1 MTTSLQTWMV
11 AKHREFAPAGSL
23 RARFAV
29 GAFWSVLGAVISRG
43 FLLAA
48 SVVCAWFLGKEGFGA
63 LGMIQSTAGMF
74 GIFAGLGLGITAT
87 KYVSEFRRQEP
98 LRAGRILA
106 LSASAAFLSGSI
118 ITVLVIS
125 LAPYLSQHVLAAP
138 QLAAPLAI
146 GSGLVFFG
154 AINGAQTGALAGFEA
169 FQTIARV
176 NIYAGLA
183 SFPLIVFGVWR
194 GGLRGAVWGSVAA
207 LAVNWALN
215 NRALRGECAKA
226 NISYQLAGCRR
237 ELNILY
243 RFSLPAFLASILI
256 VSAIWVCNALLARQ
270 PQGYAELG
278 LYAAADKWRVMIV
291 FVPTYVFAMVVP
303 VLSNLHGEGDGAGF
317 QKVFRASLQLN
328 GSLALLAAL
337 LIATFATPIMTVY
350 GKSFRGG
357 QAVLIVLAF
366 SAIAEVL
373 NSILGQPLIA
383 AQQMWWRCASN
394 LMLIILLVGLASVL
408 IPKWGALGL
417 ATSYALAYASTSLG
431 LFLFHRFHGMAFAR
445 RFDGNQP
452 HLGSYS
458 GQRRQA
464 AMPGHNQ

>member
-11 AKHREFAPAGSL
+11 AKHQEFAPAGSL
-23 RARFAV
+23 RARFAA

-87 KYVSEFRRQEP
+87 KYVSEFRRQDP
-98 LRAGRILA
+98 LRTGRILA
-106 LSASAAFLSGSI
+106 LSASAAFVSGSV
-118 ITVLVIS
+118 ITVLVIL
-125 LAPYLSQHVLAAP
+125 LAPYLAQHVLAAP

-146 GSGLVFFG
+146 GAGLVFFG
-154 AINGAQTGALAGFEA
+154 ALNGAQTGALAGFEA
-169 FQTIARV
+169 FQTMARV
-176 NIYAGLA
+176 NIYGGLA
-183 SFPLIVFGVWR
+183 SFPLIVLGVWR

-215 NRALRGECAKA
+215 NRALRRECAKA
-226 NISYQLAGCRR
+226 NITYQLAGCRR
-237 ELNILY
+237 ELGMLH
-243 RFSLPAFLASILI
+243 RFSLPAFLASIL
-256 VSAIWVCNALLARQ
+256 VVAAIWVCNALLARQ

-278 LYAAADKWRVMIV
+278 LYAAADKWRLMIL
-291 FVPTYVFAMVVP
+291 FVPSSMFAMVLP

-317 QKVFRASLQLN
+317 RKVFRANLQLN
-328 GSLALLAAL
+328 ASLAFLAAL
-337 LIATFATPIMTVY
+337 LIAVFAAPIMAVY

-357 QAVLIVLAF
+357 QVVLIVLAF

-373 NSILGQPLIA
+373 NSVLGQQLVA
-383 AQQMWWRCASN
+383 AHQMWWRFGFD
-394 LMLIILLVGLASVL
+394 LLLVAALMGLAWVL

-417 ATSYALAYASTSLG
+417 AASYGLAYAATSLG
-431 LFLFHRFHGMAFAR
+431 LSLFQHHSSWISSR
-445 RFDGNQP
+445 
-452 HLGSYS
+452 S
-458 GQRRQA
+458 
-464 AMPGHNQ
+464 

>member
-11 AKHREFAPAGSL
+11 AKHQEFAPAGSL

-87 KYVSEFRRQEP
+87 KYVSEFRRQDP
-98 LRAGRILA
+98 LRTGRILA
-106 LSASAAFLSGSI
+106 LSASAAFVSGSI
-118 ITVLVIS
+118 ITVLVIL
-125 LAPYLSQHVLAAP
+125 LAPYLAQHVLAAP

-146 GSGLVFFG
+146 GAGLVFFG
-154 AINGAQTGALAGFEA
+154 ALNGAQTGALAGFEA

-183 SFPLIVFGVWR
+183 SFPLIVLGVWR

-215 NRALRGECAKA
+215 NRALRRECAKA

-237 ELNILY
+237 ELGMLH

-256 VSAIWVCNALLARQ
+256 VSAVWIGNALLARQ

-278 LYAAADKWRVMIV
+278 LYAAADKWRLMVL
-291 FVPTYVFAMVVP
+291 FVPSSMFAMVLP

-317 QKVFRASLQLN
+317 RKVFRANLRLN
-328 GSLALLAAL
+328 ASLAFLAAV
-337 LIATFATPIMTVY
+337 LIAALAAPIMAVY

-357 QAVLIVLAF
+357 QVVLIVLAF

-373 NSILGQPLIA
+373 NSILGQRLIA
-383 AQQMWWRCASN
+383 AHQMWWRFAFDV
-394 LMLIILLVGLASVL
+394 LLVAVLVGLAWVL

-417 ATSYALAYASTSLG
+417 AASYGLAYAATSLG
-431 LFLFHRFHGMAFAR
+431 LFLFHQLHWNSFCAEI
-445 RFDGNQP
+445 
-452 HLGSYS
+452 
-458 GQRRQA
+458 
-464 AMPGHNQ
+464 

>member
-1 MTTSLQTWMV
+1 MTAFLQTWMI
-11 AKHREFAPAGSL
+11 ARQQQFAPAGSL

-43 FLLAA
+43 FLLGA

-74 GIFAGLGLGITAT
+74 GIFAGLGLGMTAT
-87 KYVSEFRRQEP
+87 KYVSEFRRQDP
-98 LRAGRILA
+98 LRTGRILT
-106 LSASAAFLSGSI
+106 LSASAAFVSGGI
-118 ITVLVIS
+118 ITVLVIL
-125 LAPYLSQHVLAAP
+125 LAPYLAQSVLAAP

-146 GSGLVFFG
+146 GAGLVFFG
-154 AINGAQTGALAGFEA
+154 ALNGAQTGALAGFES

-183 SFPLIVFGVWR
+183 SFPLIVLGVWR

-215 NRALRGECAKA
+215 NRALRRECAKA

-237 ELNILY
+237 ELGMLY
-243 RFSLPAFLASILI
+243 RFSLPASLASILI
-256 VSAIWVCNALLARQ
+256 VAAIWICNALLARQ
-270 PQGYAELG
+270 PQGYSELG
-278 LYAAADKWRVMIV
+278 LYAAADKWRLMIL
-291 FVPTYVFAMVVP
+291 FVPSSMFAMVLP

-317 QKVFRASLQLN
+317 QKVFRANLRLN
-328 GSLALLAAL
+328 ASLAFLTAL
-337 LIATFATPIMTVY
+337 LIAAFAAPIMAVY

-357 QAVLIVLAF
+357 QAVLVVLAF

-373 NSILGQPLIA
+373 NSILGQQLVA
-383 AQQMWWRCASN
+383 AHQMWWRFTFDVLLVAV
-394 LMLIILLVGLASVL
+394 LVGLAWVL

-417 ATSYALAYASTSLG
+417 AASYGAAYAAASLG
-431 LFLFHRFHGMAFAR
+431 LAAFSR
-445 RFDGNQP
+445 R
-452 HLGSYS
+452 HL
-458 GQRRQA
+458 A
-464 AMPGHNQ
+464 